1 MLSNSATTGG
11 FVKVKTTRKKIIY
24 LLLAAVPP
32 CFILLSLFIGR
43 YPVTVSSVV
52 SVLWCKLTA
61 TYCNLPDTVQAVI
74 WEIRLPRLILGA
86 MVGGCLAISGAAF
99 QGLFRNP
106 LVSAGILG
114 ITSGAG
120 FGAALAIV
128 LFNAIAPT
136 YIFAFAFGI
145 LAVLLSYLI
154 ATIYRTTPIIMLVL
168 GGTIVSSVF
177 SALLSLM
184 KYVADP
190 TNQLA
195 AITFWLMGSLA
206 TACYK
211 DILIGGVPMALG
223 VAGLVAI
230 RWRINVLSMGDRE
243 AYALGINTAWNKS
256 FVIASATLATA
267 GAVCVSGTIG
277 WVGLVIPHIARMLV
291 GNDNKVLIPASFSLG
306 ACFLILVDNIG
317 RTLTGSEIPLGILT
331 ALVGGPFFVY
341 LLKKTKGGGW

>member
-1 MLSNSATTGG
+1 M
-11 FVKVKTTRKKIIY
+11 KTTRKKIIY

-106 LVSAGILG
+106 LVSSGILG
-114 ITSGAG
+114 VSSGAG

-128 LFNAIAPT
+128 LFSQITAT
-136 YIFAFAFGI
+136 YTLAFGFGI
-145 LAVLLSYLI
+145 LAVVLSYMI
-154 ATIYRTTPIIMLVL
+154 GKVYNTTPTIMLVL
-168 GGTIVSSVF
+168 GGVIVSSVF

-184 KYVADP
+184 KYLADP
-190 TNQLA
+190 LDQLP
-195 AITFWLMGSLA
+195 AIVFWLMGSLA
-206 TACYK
+206 SARFS
-211 DILIGGVPMALG
+211 DIL
-223 VAGLVAI
+223 VAGIPMLIGTLGLIAV

-243 AYALGINTAWNKS
+243 AHTLGINTALNKGI
-256 FVIASATLATA
+256 VIACATLATA
-267 GAVCVSGTIG
+267 GAVCVSGIIG
-277 WVGLVIPHIARMLV
+277 WVGLVIPHIGRMLV
-291 GNDNKVLIPASFSLG
+291 GNDNKILIPVSFALGASFLIIVDDVARLLSG
-306 ACFLILVDNIG
+306 A
-317 RTLTGSEIPLGILT
+317 EIPLGILT